1 MFPLSKRHLIKY
13 DLLYY
18 FLIVYVIN
26 MLNKNAQNEHTTS
39 LNPYFISPWGNTDDI
54 IRKHNMTE

>member
-39 LNPYFISPWGNTDDI
+39 LNPYV
-54 IRKHNMTE
+54 